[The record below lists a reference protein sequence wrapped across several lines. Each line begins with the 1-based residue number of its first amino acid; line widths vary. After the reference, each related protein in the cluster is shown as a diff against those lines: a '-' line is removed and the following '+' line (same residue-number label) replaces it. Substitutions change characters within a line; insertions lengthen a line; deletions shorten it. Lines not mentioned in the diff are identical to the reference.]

1 MSFFNNEHLGK
12 LILRMA
18 LGVTLLLHG
27 IAKIGAPGVMDRIG
41 DHLQSWSLPAPLAF
55 GVFIGELVAPLMI
68 LAGWRCRIGGALTAI
83 NMLFAIVLMRLGA
96 VWALSDTGGW
106 RIETEILM
114 LAAALALMFCGSG
127 RMAVRPD

>member
-12 LILRMA
+12 LILRMV

-27 IAKIGAPGVMDRIG
+27 IAKIGAPGVVDRIG

-55 GVFIGELVAPLMI
+55 GVFVGELVAPLMI
-68 LAGWRCRIGGALTAI
+68 LAGWRCRIGGALAAI

-114 LAAALALMFCGSG
+114 LGAALAVMFCGSG
-127 RMAVRPD
+127 RMAIRPD